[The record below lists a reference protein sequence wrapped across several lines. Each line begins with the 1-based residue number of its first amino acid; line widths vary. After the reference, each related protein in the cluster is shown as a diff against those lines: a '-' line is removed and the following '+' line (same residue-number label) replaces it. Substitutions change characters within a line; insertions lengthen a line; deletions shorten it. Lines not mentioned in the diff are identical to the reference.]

1 MQLVQNIKQ
10 KSMPRNAMI
19 LFAAITIGTVVA
31 TDVLAAGRGDGGGHI
46 GAAFGGG
53 HTGGGFV
60 SGRTAGDHLG
70 GPGGNFHGTRM
81 GDGFH
86 DGHHSFREHFG
97 AGLYSYAGSGGRSG
111 PATDPAAQH
120 HLIGS
125 KGIAMHTGRFERTAP
140 SMFFLAACV
149 GFFGACA
156 AAIPAP
162 HAQGTNRP
170 LSAPPPLLDRVP
182 SMPPPI
188 FNPSSPYTVP
198 QTRETP
204 VSPASPGS
212 IFGTSPSPG
221 VN

>member
-1 MQLVQNIKQ
+1 
-10 KSMPRNAMI
+10 
-19 LFAAITIGTVVA
+19 
-31 TDVLAAGRGDGGGHI
+31 
-46 GAAFGGG
+46 
-53 HTGGGFV
+53 
-60 SGRTAGDHLG
+60 
-70 GPGGNFHGTRM
+70 M

-86 DGHHSFREHFG
+86 DGHHRFREHFG
-97 AGLYSYAGSGGRSG
+97 AGLYSYIPGYGDYGYDDYGYDGLGDYAGDTASSIGMFTPPLAGSGGRSG

-125 KGIAMHTGRFERTAP
+125 KGIAMHTGRLERTAP
-140 SMFFLAACV
+140 STYFLAACV

>member
-31 TDVLAAGRGDGGGHI
+31 TDVLAAGRRGGGGHI

-125 KGIAMHTGRFERTAP
+125 KGHRNAHRKI
-140 SMFFLAACV
+140 
-149 GFFGACA
+149 
-156 AAIPAP
+156 
-162 HAQGTNRP
+162 
-170 LSAPPPLLDRVP
+170 
-182 SMPPPI
+182 
-188 FNPSSPYTVP
+188 
-198 QTRETP
+198 
-204 VSPASPGS
+204 
-212 IFGTSPSPG
+212 
-221 VN
+221 

>member
-1 MQLVQNIKQ
+1 
-10 KSMPRNAMI
+10 
-19 LFAAITIGTVVA
+19 
-31 TDVLAAGRGDGGGHI
+31 
-46 GAAFGGG
+46 
-53 HTGGGFV
+53 
-60 SGRTAGDHLG
+60 
-70 GPGGNFHGTRM
+70 
-81 GDGFH
+81 
-86 DGHHSFREHFG
+86 
-97 AGLYSYAGSGGRSG
+97 
-111 PATDPAAQH
+111 
-120 HLIGS
+120 
-125 KGIAMHTGRFERTAP
+125 MHTGRFERTAP
-140 SMFFLAACV
+140 ATFFLAACV

-212 IFGTSPSPG
+212 IFGASPSPG
-221 VN
+221 LN